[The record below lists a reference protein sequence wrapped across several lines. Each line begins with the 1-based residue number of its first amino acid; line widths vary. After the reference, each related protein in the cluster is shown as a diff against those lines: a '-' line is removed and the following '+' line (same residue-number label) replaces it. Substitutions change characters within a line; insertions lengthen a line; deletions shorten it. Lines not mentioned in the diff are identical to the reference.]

1 MPHSTMV
8 RKVEKRSGVCIW
20 ARMTTESQSILP
32 TRRHITTAI
41 SIKLADYF
49 CSNVADGHINMN
61 EYITSPTV
69 IVNNTKK

>member
-1 MPHSTMV
+1 MV

-61 EYITSPTV
+61 EYSGYTTSPTV